1 MKDKLNSTKKIKKA
15 WPTKDVMEQIY
26 TIKLWGD
33 NESNF
38 YSGIGSHHPEI
49 VNPYIDILS
58 SFFKSFKSPLR
69 VCDLGCGDFNVG
81 KELVKYTDKYVGVDI
96 VKDLVEYNARTFKQ
110 ENLEFQCLDIA
121 VGDLPSGDIVI
132 LRQVLQH
139 LSNAEIQSI
148 LSKLND
154 YKYLI
159 LTEHLPEGIFV
170 PNKEII
176 SGQGT
181 RLKKKSGVNLL
192 APPFNFKV
200 KEEKKL
206 LSVVLDDNKGIIETT
221 VYKIQ

>member
-1 MKDKLNSTKKIKKA
+1 MKSILNSTKKIKKA

-26 TIKLWGD
+26 TMKLWGKND
-33 NESNF
+33 SNF
-38 YSGIGSHHPEI
+38 YSGLGSHHPEI
-49 VNPYIDILS
+49 VDPYIDILS
-58 SFFKSFKSPLR
+58 SFLQSFKTPLK

-81 KELVKYTDKYVGVDI
+81 KELVKYTDKYIGVDI
-96 VKDLVEYNARTFKQ
+96 VKDLIEHNTKTFNQK
-110 ENLEFQCLDIA
+110 NLDFQCLDIA
-121 VGDLPSGDIVI
+121 VDDLPSGDIAI

-139 LSNAEIQSI
+139 LSNIEIQGI
-148 LSKLND
+148 LAKLSD

-159 LTEHLPEGIFV
+159 LTEHLPEGKFV

-181 RLKKKSGVNLL
+181 RLRKQSGVNLL
-192 APPFNFKV
+192 AMPFNFKV

-206 LSVVLDDNKGIIETT
+206 LSVILDDNKGIIETI

>member
-1 MKDKLNSTKKIKKA
+1 MKNKLNSTKKIKKA

-26 TIKLWGD
+26 TMKLWGD
-33 NESNF
+33 NDSNF
-38 YSGIGSHHPEI
+38 YSGLGSHHPEI

-58 SFFKSFKSPLR
+58 SFLQSFKIPLK

-81 KELVKYTDKYVGVDI
+81 KELVKYTDKYIGVDI
-96 VKDLVEYNARTFKQ
+96 VKDLVEHNTKTFNQ

-121 VGDLPSGDIVI
+121 VDDLPSGDIAI

-139 LSNAEIQSI
+139 LSNIEIQGI
-148 LSKLND
+148 LAKLSD

-159 LTEHLPEGIFV
+159 LTEHLPEGEFV

-181 RLKKKSGVNLL
+181 RLKKQSGLNLL

-206 LSVVLDDNKGIIETT
+206 LSVILDDNKGIIETT